1 MYFRKLF
8 ETMAILGQIR
18 KRSIFL
24 ILVIGMAL
32 FAFVISGVFTSNGG
46 FDSNK
51 PIGEING
58 EEIDFEIFNSMV
70 EQSQAVYGLNTIK
83 AVNLAWEQGLQNQIL
98 IQELE
103 KLGIDAG
110 KNQLEQI
117 ISQDQSIALN
127 PIFQNEIGLF
137 DFNLFSNYIT
147 QLKSTNPSLYNS
159 WRLQEENF
167 ITIAK
172 QKIYFDLIRSSI
184 IQTNIESKIQYHLE
198 NDKVNLQ
205 YLRIPYENI
214 PDSLFKIKDSEILSY
229 MKKNKD
235 GYEISESKEIEYI
248 YIQDNAS
255 ELDINNIISNLEQLR
270 DGFNQLNRVTNN
282 VDYVEGFKDTKEIS
296 EFIDIYSD
304 ISWDS
309 IYLTREDLKSDYDDI
324 LFGLNIGQVFGPYK
338 DDNFYKISRMVGK
351 KREGNLNKVL
361 LANVVKEIIP
371 SNESSNNNYRKA
383 SQVEFDANND
393 LPLNQSDVA
402 LPINNFESFEEFDEG
417 IPGINNSRQ
426 VIKWLYDKGSKV
438 GDVRRFDLAD
448 GYLVAKIIQ
457 FNKKR
462 LTNID
467 KVRDEISKIILND
480 KKFSYLK
487 NKYKST
493 IDIESIAIEN
503 NIDVENASAV
513 TQSDPIL
520 VGAGPEPYIIGSSF
534 SLMEDET
541 SELLKGN
548 NGIYI
553 VRLKSKQTAEEFN
566 LSQDITNSSIE
577 SELERM
583 SLLIPDVLESNAEII
598 DNRSFYY

>member
-1 MYFRKLF
+1 
-8 ETMAILGQIR
+8 MAILGQIR
-18 KRSIFL
+18 KRSFFL

-46 FDSNK
+46 FGSNK

-58 EEIDFEIFNSMV
+58 EEIDFEMFNSMV
-70 EQSQAVYGLNTIK
+70 EQAQVVYGLNTIK

-98 IQELE
+98 TQELE

-167 ITIAK
+167 ITVAK

-235 GYEISESKEIEYI
+235 QYEISESKEIEYI
-248 YIQDNAS
+248 YIEDTAS
-255 ELDINNIISNLEQLR
+255 DLDINNIISNLEQLR

-309 IYLTREDLKSDYDDI
+309 IYVTREDINSDYDDI

-338 DDNFYKISRMVGK
+338 DENFYKISRMVGK

-361 LANVVKEIIP
+361 LANVAKEIIP

-383 SQVEFDANND
+383 SQAEFDANND
-393 LPLNQSDVA
+393 LPLNQSNVDIA
-402 LPINNFESFEEFDEG
+402 INNFESFEEFDEG

-426 VIKWLYDKGSKV
+426 IIKWLYDKGSKV

-448 GYLVAKIIQ
+448 GYFVAKIIQ

-467 KVRDEISKIILND
+467 NVRDEISETILND

-493 IDIESIAIEN
+493 VDIESIAIEN
-503 NIDVENASAV
+503 NIEVENASAV

-566 LSQDITNSSIE
+566 LVQDKTNPSID

-583 SLLIPDVLESNAEII
+583 SLLIPEILESNSEIV

>member
-1 MYFRKLF
+1 
-8 ETMAILGQIR
+8 MAILGQIR
-18 KRSIFL
+18 KRSFFL

-46 FDSNK
+46 FGSNK

-58 EEIDFEIFNSMV
+58 EEIDFEMFNSMV
-70 EQSQAVYGLNTIK
+70 EQAQVVYGLNTIK

-98 IQELE
+98 TQELE

-147 QLKSTNPSLYNS
+147 QLKSTNPSIYNS

-167 ITIAK
+167 ITVAK

-184 IQTNIESKIQYHLE
+184 FQTNIESKIQYHLE

-235 GYEISESKEIEYI
+235 QYEISESKEIEYI
-248 YIQDNAS
+248 YIEDTAS
-255 ELDINNIISNLEQLR
+255 DLDINNIISNLEQLR

-309 IYLTREDLKSDYDDI
+309 IYVTRDDINSDYDDI

-361 LANVVKEIIP
+361 LANVAKEIIP

-383 SQVEFDANND
+383 SQAEFDANND
-393 LPLNQSDVA
+393 LPLNQSNA
-402 LPINNFESFEEFDEG
+402 GIAINNFESFEEFDEG

-426 VIKWLYDKGSKV
+426 IIKWLYDKGSKV
-438 GDVRRFDLAD
+438 GDVKRFDLAD
-448 GYLVAKIIQ
+448 GYIVAKIIQ

-467 KVRDEISKIILND
+467 NVRDEISETILND

-503 NIDVENASAV
+503 NIELENASAV

-553 VRLKSKQTAEEFN
+553 IRLKSKQTAEEFN
-566 LSQDITNSSIE
+566 LVQDKTNPSID

-583 SLLIPDVLESNAEII
+583 SLLIPEILESNAEIV
-598 DNRSFYY
+598 DNRNFYY

>member
-1 MYFRKLF
+1 
-8 ETMAILGQIR
+8 MAILGQIR
-18 KRSIFL
+18 KRSFFL

-46 FDSNK
+46 FGSNK

-58 EEIDFEIFNSMV
+58 EEIDFEMFNSMV
-70 EQSQAVYGLNTIK
+70 EQAQVVYGLNTIK

-98 IQELE
+98 TQELE

-167 ITIAK
+167 ITVAK

-184 IQTNIESKIQYHLE
+184 LQTNIESKIQYHLE

-229 MKKNKD
+229 IKRNKD
-235 GYEISESKEIEYI
+235 QYEISESKEIEYI
-248 YIQDNAS
+248 YIQDTAS

-304 ISWDS
+304 TSWDS
-309 IYLTREDLKSDYDDI
+309 IYVTREDINSDYDDI

-338 DDNFYKISRMVGK
+338 DENFYKISRMVGK

-361 LANVVKEIIP
+361 LANVAKEIIP

-383 SQVEFDANND
+383 SQAEFDANND
-393 LPLNQSDVA
+393 LPLNQSNVDIA
-402 LPINNFESFEEFDEG
+402 INNFESFEEFDEG

-426 VIKWLYDKGSKV
+426 IIKWLYDKGSKV

-448 GYLVAKIIQ
+448 GYIVAKIIQ

-467 KVRDEISKIILND
+467 NVRDEISETILND

-493 IDIESIAIEN
+493 VDIESIAIEN
-503 NIDVENASAV
+503 NIEVENASAV

-553 VRLKSKQTAEEFN
+553 IRLKSKQTAEEFN
-566 LSQDITNSSIE
+566 LVQDKTNPSID

-583 SLLIPDVLESNAEII
+583 SLLIPEILESNSEIV

>member
-1 MYFRKLF
+1 
-8 ETMAILGQIR
+8 MAILGQIR
-18 KRSIFL
+18 KRSFFL

-46 FDSNK
+46 FGSNK

-58 EEIDFEIFNSMV
+58 EEIDFEMFNSMV
-70 EQSQAVYGLNTIK
+70 EQAQVVYGLNTIK

-98 IQELE
+98 TQELE

-137 DFNLFSNYIT
+137 DFNLFSNYII

-167 ITIAK
+167 ITVAK

-184 IQTNIESKIQYHLE
+184 LQTNIESKIQYHLE

-229 MKKNKD
+229 IKRNKD
-235 GYEISESKEIEYI
+235 QYEISESKEIEYI
-248 YIQDNAS
+248 YIEDTAS
-255 ELDINNIISNLEQLR
+255 DLDINNIISNLEQLR

-309 IYLTREDLKSDYDDI
+309 IYVTREDINSDYDDI

-338 DDNFYKISRMVGK
+338 DENFYKISRMVGK

-361 LANVVKEIIP
+361 LANVAKEIIP

-383 SQVEFDANND
+383 SQAEFDANND
-393 LPLNQSDVA
+393 LPLNQSNVDIA
-402 LPINNFESFEEFDEG
+402 INNFESFEEFDEG

-426 VIKWLYDKGSKV
+426 IIKWLYDKGSKV

-448 GYLVAKIIQ
+448 GYIVAKIIQ

-467 KVRDEISKIILND
+467 NVRGEISEIILND

-503 NIDVENASAV
+503 NIEVENASAV

-566 LSQDITNSSIE
+566 LVQDKTNPSID

-583 SLLIPDVLESNAEII
+583 SLLIPEILESNSEIV

>member
-1 MYFRKLF
+1 
-8 ETMAILGQIR
+8 MAILGQIR

-46 FDSNK
+46 FGSNK

-58 EEIDFEIFNSMV
+58 EEIDFEMFNSMV
-70 EQSQAVYGLNTIK
+70 EQAQAIYGLNTIK

-98 IQELE
+98 TQELE

-127 PIFQNEIGLF
+127 PIFLNEIGLF

-167 ITIAK
+167 ITVAK

-229 MKKNKD
+229 IKRNND
-235 GYEISESKEIEYI
+235 EYEISESKEIEYI
-248 YIQDNAS
+248 YIEDTAS
-255 ELDINNIISNLEQLR
+255 DLDINNIVSNLEQLR

-309 IYLTREDLKSDYDDI
+309 IYVTREDINSDFDDI

-351 KREGNLNKVL
+351 KREGNLNKIL
-361 LANVVKEIIP
+361 LADVAKEIIP

-383 SQVEFDANND
+383 SQAEFDANND
-393 LPLNQSDVA
+393 LPLNNSDVG
-402 LPINNFESFEEFDEG
+402 LGINNFESFEEFDEG

-448 GYLVAKIIQ
+448 GYIVAKIIQ
-457 FNKKR
+457 FNKRR

-467 KVRDEISKIILND
+467 NIRDKISEIILND
-480 KKFSYLK
+480 KKFSFLK
-487 NKYKST
+487 NKYKSN
-493 IDIESIAIEN
+493 IDIESIATEN
-503 NIDVENASAV
+503 NIQIENATAV

-520 VGAGPEPYIIGSSF
+520 VGAGSEPYIIGSSF
-534 SLMEDET
+534 SLMEDEI

-553 VRLKSKQTAEEFN
+553 VKLKSKQTAEELN
-566 LSQDITNSSIE
+566 LSQYITNLSIE
-577 SELERM
+577 SELQRM
-583 SLLIPDVLESNAEII
+583 SLLIPEILESKSEIV

>member
-1 MYFRKLF
+1 
-8 ETMAILGQIR
+8 MAILGQIR
-18 KRSIFL
+18 KRSFFL

-46 FDSNK
+46 FGSNK

-58 EEIDFEIFNSMV
+58 EEIDFEMFNSMV
-70 EQSQAVYGLNTIK
+70 EQAQVVYGLNTIK

-98 IQELE
+98 TQELE

-167 ITIAK
+167 ITVAK

-214 PDSLFKIKDSEILSY
+214 PDSLFQIKDSEILSY

-235 GYEISESKEIEYI
+235 EYEISESKEIEYI
-248 YIQDNAS
+248 YIQDTAS
-255 ELDINNIISNLEQLR
+255 ELDINNIMSNLEQLR
-270 DGFNQLNRVTNN
+270 DGFSQLNRVTNN

-309 IYLTREDLKSDYDDI
+309 IYVTREDIKSDYEDI

-351 KREGNLNKVL
+351 KKEGNLNKVL
-361 LANVVKEIIP
+361 LADVVKEILP

-383 SQVEFDANND
+383 SQAEFDANND
-393 LPLNQSDVA
+393 LPLNQSNVE
-402 LPINNFESFEEFDEG
+402 LSVNNFESFEEFDEG

-426 VIKWLYDKGSKV
+426 IIKWLYEKGSKV
-438 GDVRRFDLAD
+438 GDVKRFDLAD

-462 LTNID
+462 LTDID
-467 KVRDEISKIILND
+467 NVRDIISEIILND

-503 NIDVENASAV
+503 NIEIENASAV

-520 VGAGPEPYIIGSSF
+520 VGAGTEPYIIGASF
-534 SLMEDET
+534 SLMEDEI

-583 SLLIPDVLESNAEII
+583 SLLIPEVLESNSEIV
-598 DNRSFYY
+598 DNRSLYY

>member
-1 MYFRKLF
+1 
-8 ETMAILGQIR
+8 MAILGQIR
-18 KRSIFL
+18 KRSFFL

-46 FDSNK
+46 FSSNK

-58 EEIDFEIFNSMV
+58 EEIDFEMFNSMV
-70 EQSQAVYGLNTIK
+70 EQAQVVNGLNTIQ
-83 AVNLAWEQGLQNQIL
+83 AVNFAWEQGLQYQIL
-98 IQELE
+98 TQELE

-147 QLKSTNPSLYNS
+147 QLKSTNPSIYNS

-167 ITIAK
+167 ITVAK

-184 IQTNIESKIQYHLE
+184 FQTNIESKIQYHLE

-205 YLRIPYENI
+205 YLRFPYENI
-214 PDSLFKIKDSEILSY
+214 PDSLFQIKDSEILSY

-235 GYEISESKEIEYI
+235 QYEISESKEIEYI
-248 YIQDNAS
+248 YIQDTAS

-309 IYLTREDLKSDYDDI
+309 IYVTRDDINSDYDDI
-324 LFGLNIGQVFGPYK
+324 LFGLNIGQVFGPYR
-338 DDNFYKISRMVGK
+338 DENFYKISRMVGK

-361 LANVVKEIIP
+361 LANVAKEIIP

-383 SQVEFDANND
+383 SQAEFDANND
-393 LPLNQSDVA
+393 LPLNQSNA
-402 LPINNFESFEEFDEG
+402 GIAINNFESFEEFDEG

-426 VIKWLYDKGSKV
+426 IIKWLYDKGSKV

-448 GYLVAKIIQ
+448 GYFVAKIIQ

-467 KVRDEISKIILND
+467 NVRDEISEIILND

-503 NIDVENASAV
+503 NIELENASAV

-566 LSQDITNSSIE
+566 LVQDKTNPSID

-583 SLLIPDVLESNAEII
+583 SLLIPEILESNSEIV

>member
-1 MYFRKLF
+1 
-8 ETMAILGQIR
+8 MAILGQIR
-18 KRSIFL
+18 KRSFFL

-46 FDSNK
+46 FSSNK

-58 EEIDFEIFNSMV
+58 EEIDFEMFNSMV
-70 EQSQAVYGLNTIK
+70 EQAQVVNGLNTIQ
-83 AVNLAWEQGLQNQIL
+83 AVNFAWEQGLQYQIL
-98 IQELE
+98 TQELE

-147 QLKSTNPSLYNS
+147 QLKSTNPSIYNS

-167 ITIAK
+167 ITVAK

-205 YLRIPYENI
+205 YLRFPYENI
-214 PDSLFKIKDSEILSY
+214 PDSLFQIKDSEILSY

-235 GYEISESKEIEYI
+235 QYEISESKEIEYI
-248 YIQDNAS
+248 YIQDTAS

-282 VDYVEGFKDTKEIS
+282 VDYIEGFKDTKEIS

-309 IYLTREDLKSDYDDI
+309 IYVTREDINSDYDDI

-338 DDNFYKISRMVGK
+338 DENFYKISRMVGK

-361 LANVVKEIIP
+361 LANVAKEIIP

-383 SQVEFDANND
+383 SQAEFDANND
-393 LPLNQSDVA
+393 LPLNQSNA
-402 LPINNFESFEEFDEG
+402 GIAINNFESFEEFDEG

-426 VIKWLYDKGSKV
+426 IIKWLYDKGSKV

-448 GYLVAKIIQ
+448 GYFVAKIIQ

-467 KVRDEISKIILND
+467 NVRDEISETILND

-503 NIDVENASAV
+503 NIEVENASAV

-566 LSQDITNSSIE
+566 LVQDKTNPSIN

-583 SLLIPDVLESNAEII
+583 SLLIPEILESNAEIV

>member
-1 MYFRKLF
+1 
-8 ETMAILGQIR
+8 MAILGQIR

-46 FDSNK
+46 FGSNK

-70 EQSQAVYGLNTIK
+70 EQTQAVYGLNTIR

-98 IQELE
+98 TQELD

-117 ISQDQSIALN
+117 ISQDQSIASN

-137 DFNLFSNYIT
+137 DFKLFSNYIS
-147 QLKSTNPSLYNS
+147 QLKSTNPSIYNS

-167 ITIAK
+167 ITVAK

-214 PDSLFKIKDSEILSY
+214 PDSIFKIKDSEILSY

-235 GYEISESKEIEYI
+235 EYEISESKEIEYI
-248 YIQDNAS
+248 YIEDTAS
-255 ELDINNIISNLEQLR
+255 ELDVNNIISNLEQLR

-282 VDYVEGFKDTKEIS
+282 VDYVEGFKDTKDIS

-309 IYLTREDLKSDYDDI
+309 IYVTREDIKSDYDDI

-338 DDNFYKISRMVGK
+338 DGNFYKISRMVGK
-351 KREGNLNKVL
+351 KREGNLNKIL

-383 SQVEFDANND
+383 SQAEFDANNN
-393 LPLNQSDVA
+393 LPLNQTDNA
-402 LPINNFESFEEFDEG
+402 LAINNFESFEEFDEG

-426 VIKWLYDKGSKV
+426 IIKWLYDKGSKV
-438 GDVRRFDLAD
+438 GDVKRFDLAD

-467 KVRDEISKIILND
+467 NVRDEISEIILND

-503 NIDVENASAV
+503 NIEIENASAV

-520 VGAGPEPYIIGSSF
+520 VGAGTEPYIIGSSF
-534 SLMEDET
+534 SLMEDEI

-583 SLLIPDVLESNAEII
+583 SLLIPEILESNSEIV
-598 DNRSFYY
+598 DNRSLYY

>member
-1 MYFRKLF
+1 
-8 ETMAILGQIR
+8 MAILGQIR
-18 KRSIFL
+18 KRSFFL

-46 FDSNK
+46 FGSNK

-58 EEIDFEIFNSMV
+58 EEIDFEMFNSMV
-70 EQSQAVYGLNTIK
+70 EQAQVVYGLNTIK

-98 IQELE
+98 TQELE

-137 DFNLFSNYIT
+137 DFNLFSNYII

-167 ITIAK
+167 ITVAK

-184 IQTNIESKIQYHLE
+184 LQTNIESKIQYHLE

-229 MKKNKD
+229 IKRNKD
-235 GYEISESKEIEYI
+235 QYEISESKEIEYI
-248 YIQDNAS
+248 YIQDTAS

-304 ISWDS
+304 TSWDS
-309 IYLTREDLKSDYDDI
+309 IYVTREDINSDYDDI

-338 DDNFYKISRMVGK
+338 DENFYKISKMVGK

-361 LANVVKEIIP
+361 LANVAKEIIP

-383 SQVEFDANND
+383 SQAEFDANND
-393 LPLNQSDVA
+393 LPLNQSNVDIA
-402 LPINNFESFEEFDEG
+402 INNFESFEEFDEG

-426 VIKWLYDKGSKV
+426 IIKWLYDKGSKV

-448 GYLVAKIIQ
+448 GYFVAKIIQ

-467 KVRDEISKIILND
+467 NVRDEISEIILND

-503 NIDVENASAV
+503 NIEVENASAV

-548 NGIYI
+548 NGIYVI
-553 VRLKSKQTAEEFN
+553 RLKSKQTAEEFN
-566 LSQDITNSSIE
+566 LVQDKTNPSID

-583 SLLIPDVLESNAEII
+583 SLLIPEILESNSEIV

>member
-1 MYFRKLF
+1 
-8 ETMAILGQIR
+8 MAILGQIR
-18 KRSIFL
+18 KRSFFL

-46 FDSNK
+46 FGSNK

-58 EEIDFEIFNSMV
+58 EEIDFEMFNSMV
-70 EQSQAVYGLNTIK
+70 EQAQVVYGLNTIK

-98 IQELE
+98 TQELE

-167 ITIAK
+167 ITVAK

-235 GYEISESKEIEYI
+235 QYEISESKEIEYI
-248 YIQDNAS
+248 YIQDTAS

-309 IYLTREDLKSDYDDI
+309 IYVTREDINSDYDDI

-338 DDNFYKISRMVGK
+338 DENFYKISRMVGK

-361 LANVVKEIIP
+361 LANVAKEIIP

-383 SQVEFDANND
+383 SQAEFDANND
-393 LPLNQSDVA
+393 LPLNQSNVDIA
-402 LPINNFESFEEFDEG
+402 INNFESFEEFDEG

-426 VIKWLYDKGSKV
+426 IIKWLYDKGSKV

-448 GYLVAKIIQ
+448 GYIVAKIIQ

-467 KVRDEISKIILND
+467 NVRDEISEIILND

-503 NIDVENASAV
+503 NIEVENASAV

-534 SLMEDET
+534 SLMEDEI

-548 NGIYI
+548 NGIYVI
-553 VRLKSKQTAEEFN
+553 RLKSKQTAEEFN
-566 LSQDITNSSIE
+566 LVQDKTNPSID

-583 SLLIPDVLESNAEII
+583 SLLIPEILESNSEIV

>member
-1 MYFRKLF
+1 
-8 ETMAILGQIR
+8 MAILGQIR
-18 KRSIFL
+18 KRSFFL

-46 FDSNK
+46 FGSNK

-58 EEIDFEIFNSMV
+58 EEIDFEMFNSMV
-70 EQSQAVYGLNTIK
+70 EQAQVVYGLNTIK

-98 IQELE
+98 TQELE

-167 ITIAK
+167 ITVAK

-184 IQTNIESKIQYHLE
+184 TQTNIESKIQYHLE

-229 MKKNKD
+229 IKRNKD
-235 GYEISESKEIEYI
+235 QYEISESKEIEYI
-248 YIQDNAS
+248 YIEDTAS
-255 ELDINNIISNLEQLR
+255 DLDINNIISNLEQLR

-309 IYLTREDLKSDYDDI
+309 IYVTREDINSDYDDI

-338 DDNFYKISRMVGK
+338 DENFYKISRMVGK
-351 KREGNLNKVL
+351 KREGSLNKVL
-361 LANVVKEIIP
+361 LANVAKEIIP

-383 SQVEFDANND
+383 SQAEFDANND
-393 LPLNQSDVA
+393 LPLNQSNVDIA
-402 LPINNFESFEEFDEG
+402 INNFESFEEFDEG

-426 VIKWLYDKGSKV
+426 IIKWLYDKGSKV
-438 GDVRRFDLAD
+438 GDVKRFDLAD
-448 GYLVAKIIQ
+448 GYIVAKIIQ

-467 KVRDEISKIILND
+467 NVRDEISEIILND

-503 NIDVENASAV
+503 NIEVENASAV

-566 LSQDITNSSIE
+566 LVQDKTNPSID

-583 SLLIPDVLESNAEII
+583 SLLIPEILESNSEII

>member
-1 MYFRKLF
+1 
-8 ETMAILGQIR
+8 MAILGQIR
-18 KRSIFL
+18 KRSFFL

-46 FDSNK
+46 FGSNK

-58 EEIDFEIFNSMV
+58 EEIDFEMFNSMV
-70 EQSQAVYGLNTIK
+70 EQAQVVYGLNTIK

-98 IQELE
+98 TQELE

-167 ITIAK
+167 ITVAK

-235 GYEISESKEIEYI
+235 QYEISESKEIEYI
-248 YIQDNAS
+248 YIQDTAS
-255 ELDINNIISNLEQLR
+255 EIDINNIISNLEQLR

-309 IYLTREDLKSDYDDI
+309 IYVTREDINSDYDDI

-338 DDNFYKISRMVGK
+338 DENFYKISRMVGK

-361 LANVVKEIIP
+361 LANVAKEIIP

-383 SQVEFDANND
+383 SQAEFDANND
-393 LPLNQSDVA
+393 LPLNQSNVDIA
-402 LPINNFESFEEFDEG
+402 INNFESFEEFDEG

-426 VIKWLYDKGSKV
+426 IIKWLYDKGSKV

-448 GYLVAKIIQ
+448 GYFVAKIIQ

-467 KVRDEISKIILND
+467 NVRDEISEIILND

-503 NIDVENASAV
+503 NIEVENASAV

-566 LSQDITNSSIE
+566 LVQDKTNPSID

-583 SLLIPDVLESNAEII
+583 SLLIPEILESNSEIV

>member
-1 MYFRKLF
+1 
-8 ETMAILGQIR
+8 MAILGQIR

-58 EEIDFEIFNSMV
+58 EEIDFEMFNSMV
-70 EQSQAVYGLNTIK
+70 EQAQAIYGLNTIK

-98 IQELE
+98 NQELE

-127 PIFQNEIGLF
+127 PIFLNEIGLF

-167 ITIAK
+167 ITVAK

-229 MKKNKD
+229 MKRNKD
-235 GYEISESKEIEYI
+235 EYEISESKEIEYI
-248 YIQDNAS
+248 YIEDTAS
-255 ELDINNIISNLEQLR
+255 DLDINNIVSNLEQLR

-309 IYLTREDLKSDYDDI
+309 IYVTREDINSDYDDI
-324 LFGLNIGQVFGPYK
+324 LFGLNIGQVFGPYR

-351 KREGNLNKVL
+351 KREGNLNKIL
-361 LANVVKEIIP
+361 LADVAKEIIP

-383 SQVEFDANND
+383 SQAEFDANND
-393 LPLNQSDVA
+393 LPLNNSDVG
-402 LPINNFESFEEFDEG
+402 LGINNFESFEEFDEG

-448 GYLVAKIIQ
+448 GYIVAKIIQ
-457 FNKKR
+457 FNKRR

-467 KVRDEISKIILND
+467 DIRDKISEIILND
-480 KKFSYLK
+480 KKFSFLK

-493 IDIESIAIEN
+493 IDIESIATEN
-503 NIDVENASAV
+503 NIQIENASAV

-520 VGAGPEPYIIGSSF
+520 VGAGSEPYIIGSSF
-534 SLMEDET
+534 SLMEDEI

-553 VRLKSKQTAEEFN
+553 VKLKSKQTAEELN
-566 LSQDITNSSIE
+566 LSQYITNLSIE
-577 SELERM
+577 SELQRM
-583 SLLIPDVLESNAEII
+583 SLLIPEILESKSEIV

>member
-1 MYFRKLF
+1 
-8 ETMAILGQIR
+8 MAILGQIR
-18 KRSIFL
+18 KRSFFL

-46 FDSNK
+46 FGSNK

-58 EEIDFEIFNSMV
+58 EEIDFEMFNSMV
-70 EQSQAVYGLNTIK
+70 EQAQVVYGLNTIK

-98 IQELE
+98 TQELE

-147 QLKSTNPSLYNS
+147 QLESTNPSLYNS

-167 ITIAK
+167 ITVAK

-235 GYEISESKEIEYI
+235 QYEISESKEIEYI
-248 YIQDNAS
+248 YIEDTAS
-255 ELDINNIISNLEQLR
+255 DLDINNIISNLEQLR

-309 IYLTREDLKSDYDDI
+309 IYVTREDINSDYDDI

-338 DDNFYKISRMVGK
+338 DENFYKISRMVGK

-361 LANVVKEIIP
+361 LANVAKEIIP

-383 SQVEFDANND
+383 SQAEFDANND
-393 LPLNQSDVA
+393 LPLNQSNA
-402 LPINNFESFEEFDEG
+402 GIAINNFESFEEFDEG

-426 VIKWLYDKGSKV
+426 IIKWLYDKGSKV

-448 GYLVAKIIQ
+448 GYFVAKIIQ

-467 KVRDEISKIILND
+467 NVRDEISEIILND

-503 NIDVENASAV
+503 NIELENASAV

-566 LSQDITNSSIE
+566 LVQDKTNPSID

-583 SLLIPDVLESNAEII
+583 SLLIPEILESNSEIV

>member
-1 MYFRKLF
+1 
-8 ETMAILGQIR
+8 MAILGQIR

-235 GYEISESKEIEYI
+235 EYEISESKEIEYI
-248 YIQDNAS
+248 YIQDTAS

-480 KKFSYLK
+480 EKFSYLK

>member
-1 MYFRKLF
+1 
-8 ETMAILGQIR
+8 MAILGQIR
-18 KRSIFL
+18 KRSFFL

-46 FDSNK
+46 FGSNK

-58 EEIDFEIFNSMV
+58 EEIDFEMFNSMV
-70 EQSQAVYGLNTIK
+70 EQAQVVYGLNTIK

-98 IQELE
+98 TQELE

-117 ISQDQSIALN
+117 ISQDQSIASN
-127 PIFQNEIGLF
+127 PLFQNEIGLF

-167 ITIAK
+167 ITVAK

-214 PDSLFKIKDSEILSY
+214 PDSLFQIKDSEILSY

-235 GYEISESKEIEYI
+235 QYEISESKEIEYI
-248 YIQDNAS
+248 YIQDTAS
-255 ELDINNIISNLEQLR
+255 EIDINNIISNLEQLR

-309 IYLTREDLKSDYDDI
+309 IYVTREDINSDYDDI

-361 LANVVKEIIP
+361 LANVAKEIIP

-383 SQVEFDANND
+383 SQAEFDANND
-393 LPLNQSDVA
+393 LPLNQSNA
-402 LPINNFESFEEFDEG
+402 GIPINNFESFEEFDEG

-426 VIKWLYDKGSKV
+426 IIKWLYDKDSKV

-448 GYLVAKIIQ
+448 GYFVAKIIQ

-467 KVRDEISKIILND
+467 NVRDEISEIILND
-480 KKFSYLK
+480 KKFSFLK

-493 IDIESIAIEN
+493 IDIESIATEN
-503 NIDVENASAV
+503 NIEVENASAV

-553 VRLKSKQTAEEFN
+553 IRLKSKQTAEEFN
-566 LSQDITNSSIE
+566 LVQDKTNPSID

-583 SLLIPDVLESNAEII
+583 SLLIPEILESNAEIV
-598 DNRSFYY
+598 DNRNFYY